1 MTKPRRRL
9 ADVTGMQSMNVIILP
24 RTTAGR
30 TLLLGIL
37 PFTHDPIRRD
47 GELPDGS
54 SIYDTDFDRLAVE
67 VEQDCDDYMAW
78 RKEQDRGSM

>member
-1 MTKPRRRL
+1 MT
-9 ADVTGMQSMNVIILP
+9 VIILP

-30 TLLLGIL
+30 TLLRGIL
-37 PFTHDPIRRD
+37 PFADDPNRRD

-78 RKEQDRGSM
+78 RKEQDRGGV